1 MEYPF
6 YDVEFISDLPDDP
19 LFWAGLTN
27 CLVVI
32 DDLWKRASK
41 MSVIADVF
49 KVYSRKAN
57 FSVFITSQYFYE
69 GTQES
74 VVIRNNCSHILAMEN
89 VANPS
94 YSITKNPK
102 INKQFKEASRHAY
115 MKPFGYVLI
124 TLSPGLMSSF
134 RVSTNLFS
142 EDKDIPF
149 PQFFT

>member
-1 MEYPF
+1 
-6 YDVEFISDLPDDP
+6 
-19 LFWAGLTN
+19 
-27 CLVVI
+27 
-32 DDLWKRASK
+32 

-49 KVYSRKAN
+49 KVYSRKSN
-57 FSVFITSQYFYE
+57 FSVFITSQYFFE

-94 YSITKNPK
+94 YTITKNPK

-115 MKPFGYVLI
+115 MKPYGYVLI

-134 RVSTNLFS
+134 RVCTNLFT
-142 EDKDIPF
+142 ENPVIPF
-149 PQFFT
+149 PLFFT